1 MIATYALVYLPEY
14 VVGVFLPYS
23 IKNERRKATFIKGPP
38 MNGESFQPCSEFGCL
53 IWVAWQCTIH
63 QVIPD
68 GVHPAR
74 LDITGD
80 TSPLSRLTEGSGRC
94 SMGISLPRSSCE
106 AVASF
111 SKASAREFSVRGTC
125 LTCTRM
131 NFLSNSRTFLRYRII
146 FSPLASYESSIYF
159 TTNWESLLTS
169 S

>member
-1 MIATYALVYLPEY
+1 MVATYALVYLPEY
-14 VVGVFLPYS
+14 VVGVFLPYAL
-23 IKNERRKATFIKGPP
+23 KNGHRKASFIKGPP
-38 MNGESFQPCSEFGCL
+38 MNGESCRPRSEFGCL
-53 IWVAWQCTIH
+53 LWVAWQCTIH

-68 GVHPAR
+68 GSIQLG

-80 TSPLSRLTEGSGRC
+80 NSLLSRLTEGSGRC
-94 SMGISLPRSSCE
+94 STGISLLRSSCE

-111 SKASAREFSVRGTC
+111 AKASAREFSVRGTC
-125 LTCTRM
+125 LTYTRM